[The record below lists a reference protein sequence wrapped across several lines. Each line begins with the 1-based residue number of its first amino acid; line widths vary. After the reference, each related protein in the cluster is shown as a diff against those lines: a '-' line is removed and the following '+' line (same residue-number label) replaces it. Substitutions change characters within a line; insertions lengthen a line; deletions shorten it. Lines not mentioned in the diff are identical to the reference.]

1 MNVMFN
7 LITTAYAQGT
17 QSAQGGTAGALMSF
31 LPFII
36 IFALMYFMMI
46 RPQKKQQKEMQNM
59 LNSLAVGDKV
69 VTIGGICGKIAKI
82 KDDKVW
88 VITGKNVDDI
98 EKCCI
103 QFEKAAIKSVDKK
116 IQE

>member
-1 MNVMFN
+1 MFN
-7 LITTAYAQGT
+7 TIIAYAEGQ
-17 QSAQGGTAGALMSF
+17 QAQVGNTMDPGIFS
-31 LPFII
+31 II
-36 IFALMYFMMI
+36 SMVLIFVLMYWIMI

-59 LNSLAVGDKV
+59 LNSLEVGDKV

-88 VITGKNVDDI
+88 VITGKNVDEI

-103 QFEKAAIKSVDKK
+103 QFEKSAIKSVDKK

>member
-1 MNVMFN
+1 MNEMLN

-17 QSAQGGTAGALMSF
+17 QAAEGGAAGALMSF

-36 IFALMYFMMI
+36 IFVLMYFMMI

-59 LNSLAVGDKV
+59 LNSLEVGDKV

-88 VITGKNVDDI
+88 VITGKNVDEI

-103 QFEKAAIKSVDKK
+103 QFEKSAIKSVDKK